1 MRRRKERKEGDEG
14 TEKKRKKVLGKS
26 RERRRRK
33 KGGAKMKIGEGWGMK
48 NRQGGK
54 RRRKKCKLGMVFV
67 FL

>member
-1 MRRRKERKEGDEG
+1 MRREKRNGGGDED

-26 RERRRRK
+26 RERRK
-33 KGGAKMKIGEGWGMK
+33 EGGAKMKIGEGWGMK